1 MNHQAGRKAYEQGH
15 FPGAL
20 YLDHEQ
26 QLSAP
31 KTGSNGRHPL
41 PGREDFAAL
50 MRSQGLT
57 QQSQVVV
64 YDGGSSMYAAHL
76 WWMLR
81 WIGHER
87 VAILDGGWQAWLA
100 AGGVVETGS
109 NSARL
114 TEAQAVQSLNVPG
127 AAAMPTVDAQRVLD
141 NLSNPTFTLLDARA
155 ADRYLGK
162 RSGGAQ

>member
-1 MNHQAGRKAYEQGH
+1 
-15 FPGAL
+15 
-20 YLDHEQ
+20 
-26 QLSAP
+26 
-31 KTGSNGRHPL
+31 
-41 PGREDFAAL
+41 
-50 MRSQGLT
+50 MRIS
-57 QQSQVVV
+57 
-64 YDGGSSMYAAHL
+64 DWSSDVCSSDL
-76 WWMLR
+76 
-81 WIGHER
+81 

-141 NLSNPTFTLLDARA
+141 NLSNPTFTVLDARA

-162 RSGGAQ
+162 TEPMDTVR